1 MNGSTERCNCKHV
14 VTSTKWE
21 FIKGNKFEKA
31 YMSKPSARGVR
42 CGAADHLLG
51 LRVRICLKVRTYVS
65 CECCSLSVKGLC
77 DGPIFRQ
84 EESFEY
90 VCVCVCVCVSVG
102 ACACRWVVLRKK
114 NWLLFRSLLRYK
126 DWSKIYKLDA
136 LNRFVLRSW

>member
-1 MNGSTERCNCKHV
+1 
-14 VTSTKWE
+14 
-21 FIKGNKFEKA
+21 
-31 YMSKPSARGVR
+31 MSKPSARGVR

-90 VCVCVCVCVSVG
+90 VCVCVCVCECGRMRVSLS
-102 ACACRWVVLRKK
+102 RTQKK
-114 NWLLFRSLLRYK
+114 KLITF
-126 DWSKIYKLDA
+126 SKFITI
-136 LNRFVLRSW
+136 